1 MGGIWSILS
10 QYSISLLPISSLCSL
25 RHFLLLSRHID
36 KYKFTFL
43 IKSSNYTWENM
54 IVFLRLSLLSYSHC
68 YVNDTISFFASKKF
82 HCVQA
87 CTQAN
92 VFNLLFMIYLCSIK
106 KCSALCNTEVLHLN
120 LQTLQLIKNH
130 TTQVPT
136 TLSEKANLL
145 DYGQILLILF
155 SKYSFMTLLAHE

>member
-1 MGGIWSILS
+1 M
-10 QYSISLLPISSLCSL
+10 QC
-25 RHFLLLSRHID
+25 
-36 KYKFTFL
+36 
-43 IKSSNYTWENM
+43 
-54 IVFLRLSLLSYSHC
+54 
-68 YVNDTISFFASKKF
+68 
-82 HCVQA
+82 
-87 CTQAN
+87 
-92 VFNLLFMIYLCSIK
+92 
-106 KCSALCNTEVLHLN
+106 LCNTEVLHLN